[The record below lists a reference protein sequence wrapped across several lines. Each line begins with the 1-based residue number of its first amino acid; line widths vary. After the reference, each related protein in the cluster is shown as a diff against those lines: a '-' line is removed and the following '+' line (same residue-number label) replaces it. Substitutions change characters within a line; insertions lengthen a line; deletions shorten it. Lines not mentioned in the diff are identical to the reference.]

1 MKETQLKGSS
11 AGFGLEEESK
21 KMSGKIKE
29 LQVHMQREKEKRMG
43 DFGAGVN
50 DGNAVFILNDTL
62 ATLSASPEVECVV
75 MMFLKNCGM
84 EKYYD
89 AFISNQIHDLP
100 ALKNLTESALEAI
113 KIPIGHRLK
122 ILKNLR
128 TFLNSDKT
136 ESNKLNP
143 STQHKETIIKD
154 LLPSQPFFQLTEST
168 SIRKPFVTKDFNETA
183 LSFSI
188 QAKVPCWQCL
198 RVHPEPDSIKN
209 YNKNFCSDSCLGKF
223 ESTEKKTCTCGAI
236 FLRKQGIFYKEMWIC
251 NLCAEKIDY

>member
-1 MKETQLKGSS
+1 MKDGRTGSS

-21 KMSGKIKE
+21 RMSGKIKE
-29 LQVHMQREKEKRMG
+29 LQMHMMREKGKRMAE
-43 DFGAGVN
+43 FGSGTGEANGALV
-50 DGNAVFILNDTL
+50 LNDTL
-62 ATLSASPEVECVV
+62 ASFSASPEVECVV

-100 ALKNLTESALEAI
+100 TLKSLTESSLEAL

-128 TFLNSDKT
+128 TFLNSDTT
-136 ESNKLNP
+136 ESNKINP
-143 STQHKETIIKD
+143 PVIHENTKLKD
-154 LLPSQPFFQLTEST
+154 IVPTQPFFQLTEST
-168 SIRKPFVTKDFNETA
+168 PIRRPLLTKDPTETS
-183 LSFSI
+183 LSYSI

-209 YNKNFCSDSCLGKF
+209 YNKNFCSETCLVKF
-223 ESTEKKTCTCGAI
+223 ESTEKKTCTCGNT